1 MTGTEAFLWIVAG
14 GLWLTLAI
22 LALIG
27 GIIDIRHREQP
38 RELTADE
45 IADRPEMFV
54 TPLHS
59 TPSKQGRQ
67 QNHG

>member
-1 MTGTEAFLWIVAG
+1 MTGAEAFLWVVAG

-27 GIIDIRHREQP
+27 GILDIRHREQP

-45 IADRPEMFV
+45 IADAGDAFLATFN
-54 TPLHS
+54 TPDHS
-59 TPSKQGRQ
+59 SGVR
-67 QNHG
+67 HE